1 MGDPLHDSGGQGH
14 PATSQSPDA
23 AAARL
28 ERVAV
33 FCGSNFG
40 SSARYSEAA
49 RALGT
54 ALGERGISLVYGGTH
69 MGLMGVLADAALQ
82 AGAEVTGIINRR
94 LHDRGH
100 LHTGLT
106 RHEIVP
112 DMRVR
117 KARMG
122 ELADAFIALPG
133 GLGTLEELFEAATLT
148 QLGDHSGRAAKA
160 CGALNVGGFFDPMR
174 MLLDR
179 AVAEGFMKSAHNDM
193 IVMSP
198 DPHQLL
204 DALADWQA
212 PVVNKWITPKEG
224 AAS

>member
-1 MGDPLHDSGGQGH
+1 MSALRS
-14 PATSQSPDA
+14 
-23 AAARL
+23 
-28 ERVAV
+28 VAV

-40 SSARYSEAA
+40 STPHYADAA
-49 RALGT
+49 RALGQ
-54 ALGERGISLVYGGTH
+54 ALGQRGIRLVYGGTH

-82 AGAEVTGIINRR
+82 AGADVTGIINRR

-148 QLGDHSGRAAKA
+148 QLGDHNGQSAKA
-160 CGALNVGGFFDPMR
+160 CGALNVRGFFDPMR
-174 MLLDR
+174 ALLDR
-179 AVAEGFMKSAHNDM
+179 AVSEGFMKSAHNDM

-204 DALADWQA
+204 DSLANWQA
-212 PVVNKWITPKEG
+212 PSVNKWITPSQG
-224 AAS
+224 TGS